1 MSNGS
6 IARRYARA
14 VMGIGVEDGT
24 YEAVGRQIGALAR
37 AMKTSAELAETLSN
51 PAFPRSDR
59 RKVIQALLER
69 IQAAKTV
76 ESFVLL
82 LLDRERIAALPDISR
97 ELDRMIDERAGR
109 VSAEVV
115 SAQPLTDTQLGRL
128 KGALE
133 KLSGKQVQISK
144 REDPSLLG
152 GVVAKV
158 GDIVY
163 DGSLRTQLEQ
173 MRSSLVE

>member
-1 MSNGS
+1 MPSGS

-14 VMGIGVEDGT
+14 LMSLGVEDGT
-24 YEAVGRQIGALAR
+24 YEAIGRQVAVLAR
-37 AMKTSAELAETLSN
+37 AMKTSTELAETLSN
-51 PAFPRSDR
+51 PVFPRADR

-69 IQAAKTV
+69 AQASKTV
-76 ESFVLL
+76 GSFVLL
-82 LLDRERIAALPDISR
+82 LLDRERIAVLPDISR

-109 VSAEVV
+109 VAAEVV
-115 SAQPLTDTQLGRL
+115 SAQPLTDTQLARL

-133 KLSGKQVQISK
+133 KMSGKQVQISK
-144 REDPSLLG
+144 REDPGLLG

-158 GDIVY
+158 GDVVY

-173 MRSSLVE
+173 MRSRLVE